1 MCAAPARGVARSGVS
16 ATTAGVPA
24 AGAGAADEARAVRL
38 IQRHEGLRLL
48 PYRDTVGKWTIGY
61 GRNLSDRGITRAE
74 AECLLRNDLRDVT
87 AGLDRV
93 LPWWR
98 GLDMVRRAVLVD
110 MGFNLGVAGLA
121 RFTNTLAA
129 VRAGEWEAAAAG
141 MMRSKWARQVGAR
154 AVRLATM
161 MRTGEWPVEVA

>member
-1 MCAAPARGVARSGVS
+1 MCASPARTAAKPGASK
-16 ATTAGVPA
+16 TAGVPA

-61 GRNLSDRGITRAE
+61 GRNLSDRGITRSE

-87 AGLDRV
+87 AGLDRL

-98 GLDMVRRAVLVD
+98 ELDVVRRAVLVD
-110 MGFNLGVAGLA
+110 MAFNLGVGGLVK
-121 RFTNTLAA
+121 FTTPLAA
-129 VRAGEWEAAAAG
+129 VRVGQWEAAAAG
-141 MMRSKWARQVGAR
+141 LMRSKWARQVGAR

-161 MRTGEWPVEVA
+161 MRLGTWPPEVA